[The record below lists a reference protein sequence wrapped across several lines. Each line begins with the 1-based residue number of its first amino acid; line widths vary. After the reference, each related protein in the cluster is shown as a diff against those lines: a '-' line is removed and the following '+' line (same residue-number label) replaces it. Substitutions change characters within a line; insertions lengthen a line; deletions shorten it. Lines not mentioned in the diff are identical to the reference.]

1 MKRTMLS
8 SILAVAAATLITGSA
23 LAAGQQGSSLT
34 ISHVVKGCHT
44 WALNGSAARVSQIIK
59 LKPGQALTITNND
72 VMPHQLSKT
81 AGTASFAL
89 KLLKPGVLST
99 GTLKAP
105 YATGMMPH
113 VGSVLRVTFP
123 KAGVYFFTT
132 KAGEDYMRN
141 VKTVGEDNVLKLKVI
156 VG

>member
-8 SILAVAAATLITGSA
+8 FVPAVAAAMLIAGSA
-23 LAAGQQGSSLT
+23 LAAGQQGSNLT

-44 WALNGSAARVSQIIK
+44 WTLAGSAPRVSQTVK

-81 AGTASFAL
+81 AGASSFAM
-89 KLLKPGVLST
+89 KLLKAGVPST

-113 VGSVLRVTFP
+113 LGSVLRLTFP
-123 KAGVYFFTT
+123 KAGVYSFTT
-132 KAGEDYMRN
+132 KAGEDYMPN
-141 VKTVGEDNVLKLKVI
+141 VKTVGDDNVLKLKVI